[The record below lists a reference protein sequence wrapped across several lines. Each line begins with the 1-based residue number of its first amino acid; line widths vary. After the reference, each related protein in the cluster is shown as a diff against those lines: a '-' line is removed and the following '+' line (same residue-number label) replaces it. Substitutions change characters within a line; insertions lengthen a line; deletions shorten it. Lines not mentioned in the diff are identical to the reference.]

1 MSYLWTDK
9 ITDYYYSNPELD
21 TVAILWTDP
30 DDGLIREHYIMVDE
44 ADEQWRDFVK
54 EFSYEDIDKRTQ
66 VRHEQFREE
75 FREAFRDYASNH
87 GDDPFNM
94 MDNEEAVAFWKDR
107 DGIPTNNN
115 KSFEDVIIKFLT
127 SYDEEDPEQKEQMFK
142 LKLKIFEQDIVK
154 NAKKDDKFK
163 NAKTFIRKAES
174 PMEVL
179 LGYMVFS
186 NDAELKLD
194 KTKKNEVEGVYVPL
208 K

>member
-21 TVAILWTDP
+21 TVAVLWTSP
-30 DDGLIREHYIMVDE
+30 DDDLVREHYIMVDE
-44 ADEQWRDFVK
+44 ADDQWKDFLK
-54 EFSYEDIDKRTQ
+54 EVSYEDIDRRTQ
-66 VRHEQFREE
+66 VRNEDFREQFRV
-75 FREAFRDYASNH
+75 AFRDYAANH
-87 GDDPFNM
+87 DDDFS
-94 MDNEEAVAFWKDR
+94 
-107 DGIPTNNN
+107 TNNS
-115 KSFEDVIIKFLT
+115 KSFEDVIIDFLST
-127 SYDEEDPEQKEQMFK
+127 YDKENSEQKEQLFK
-142 LKLKIFEQDIVK
+142 LKLRIFEQDIVK

-163 NAKTFIRKAES
+163 NAKTFIRKAKT

-186 NDAELKLD
+186 NNAELKLN